1 MLASHAGL
9 SAEGLQCTPCSQAL
23 TLSVIVDALC
33 RNNAGG
39 AWNHAFF
46 FKCMAK
52 PTAAN
57 ASTNAPAADSPLSKA
72 IDLTFGNFSTFKT
85 NFSEAATKRFGSGF
99 AWLVVNNSNKLA
111 VFSTPNQVCASRLS
125 TFIHVPVTVD
135 GVWSEAGSQHA
146 VLAHHA

>member
-1 MLASHAGL
+1 MHSCAHAKL
-9 SAEGLQCTPCSQAL
+9 HS
-23 TLSVIVDALC
+23 DALC

-57 ASTNAPAADSPLSKA
+57 ASTNAPAAGSPLSKA
-72 IDLTFGNFSTFKT
+72 IDSTFGSFSTFKT

-99 AWLVVNNSNKLA
+99 AWLVVNDSNKLA
-111 VFSTPNQVCASRLS
+111 VFSTPNQVRALRPS
-125 TFIHVPVTVD
+125 TFTCVPVTLM
-135 GVWSEAGSQHA
+135 GYG
-146 VLAHHA
+146 